1 MRSNVKNRCIQLM
14 CLLVL
19 YWPTSIGQTV
29 MLRRSQYTS
38 WYDTQLLCP
47 KQVTW
52 TLRRSDLG
60 DVSRQPSWRFA
71 SDIDAAGCVA
81 THDDYRHSG
90 YDRGHLCPAADRS
103 VTIGAMRQ
111 TFSTANIAPQA
122 PALNRGVWLATE
134 KWCRDAAVLFDSVCV
149 LAVPLWLDR
158 DTVRIGVHGIAV
170 PHAFFKVA
178 YIPATDSVLN
188 CWFYFNK

>member
-1 MRSNVKNRCIQLM
+1 MRSNVKNRCV
-14 CLLVL
+14 LLICFL
-19 YWPTSIGQTV
+19 AIACIDISGQTV

-38 WYDTQLLCP
+38 WYNTLMLCP
-47 KQVTW
+47 QQVTW

-103 VTIGAMRQ
+103 ATIGAMRQ

-134 KWCRDAAVLFDSVCV
+134 KWCRDAAVLFDSICV

-170 PHAFFKVA
+170 PHAYFKVA

-188 CWFYFNK
+188 CWFFFNK

>member
-1 MRSNVKNRCIQLM
+1 MRSNVKNKCVLLM

-29 MLRRSQYTS
+29 TLRRSQYTS

-52 TLRRSDLG
+52 MLRRSDLG
-60 DVSRQPSWRFA
+60 DISRQPSWRFA
-71 SDIDAAGCVA
+71 SDIDATGCVA

-103 VTIGAMRQ
+103 STIGAMRQ

-122 PALNRGVWLATE
+122 PALNRGVWLSTE
-134 KWCRDAAVLFDSVCV
+134 KWCRDAAVLFDSICV

>member
-1 MRSNVKNRCIQLM
+1 MRSNIKNRGVLLM
-14 CLLVL
+14 CFLALVQFVCSGQ
-19 YWPTSIGQTV
+19 SII
-29 MLRRSQYTS
+29 LRRGYYTS

-52 TLRRSDLG
+52 TLHRSDLG
-60 DVSRQPSWRFA
+60 DVRREPSWRFA
-71 SDIDAAGCVA
+71 SDINAAGCVA
-81 THDDYRHSG
+81 THDDYKNSG

-103 VTIGAMRQ
+103 FMIGAMRQ
-111 TFSTANIAPQA
+111 TFSTANIAPQV
-122 PALNRGVWLATE
+122 PALNRGAWLATE
-134 KWCRDAAVLFDSVCV
+134 RWCRDAAVLFDSVCV

-158 DTVRIGVHGIAV
+158 DTIRIGVHGIAV